1 MNDEAGR
8 GGLLHAGFPTLG
20 NIEMIVLRLSAENKK
35 VLAVQSC
42 SQAKRKQREEKMDEK
57 EEGN

>member
-1 MNDEAGR
+1 MTLGGKACYTR
-8 GGLLHAGFPTLG
+8 GFRTLG
-20 NIEMIVLRLSAENKK
+20 NIEMIVLRLPAENKK